1 MKEFVYIIE
10 RWNGSSWIIERVT
23 SDFKCME
30 KYKDAPDF
38 IVSEW
43 EVEV

>member
-10 RWNGSSWIIERVT
+10 RWNGSSWVVEGVT
-23 SDFKCME
+23 RD
-30 KYKDAPDF
+30 YKVNDVYRDNPDF

-43 EVEV
+43 ELLG